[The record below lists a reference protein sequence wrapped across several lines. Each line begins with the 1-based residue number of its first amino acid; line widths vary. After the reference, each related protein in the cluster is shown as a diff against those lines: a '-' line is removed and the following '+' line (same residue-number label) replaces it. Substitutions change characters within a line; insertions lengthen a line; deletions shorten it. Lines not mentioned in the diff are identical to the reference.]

1 MVRRTDH
8 AHYRLVGVCGP
19 ETETYRRRMSTEDAE
34 TLTELI
40 RDCADIPRPPRP
52 AASQAHR
59 TADPWRVD
67 SACTAQVETMDDYG
81 T

>member
-1 MVRRTDH
+1 
-8 AHYRLVGVCGP
+8 
-19 ETETYRRRMSTEDAE
+19 MSTEDAE